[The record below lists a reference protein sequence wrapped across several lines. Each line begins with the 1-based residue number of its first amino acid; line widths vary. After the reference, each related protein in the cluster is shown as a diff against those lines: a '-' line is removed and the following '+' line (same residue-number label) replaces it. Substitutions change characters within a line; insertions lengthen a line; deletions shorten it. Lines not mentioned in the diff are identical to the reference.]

1 MSQSLQDAIKVFIES
16 FPLKNFWEH
25 VIIVNTWA
33 NPNDESFQDYYMNE
47 RQYFLDKINRCHNLK
62 DYMITKNIDI
72 PKKIKEYFVDTKQYQ
87 KNEEIKDIFTQ
98 IQKDILK
105 KN

>member
-25 VIIVNTWA
+25 AIIVNTWE
-33 NPNDESFQDYYMNE
+33 NLNDESFQDYYTNE
-47 RQYFLDKINRCHNLK
+47 RQYFLDKINRSHNLK

-72 PKKIKEYFVDTKQYQ
+72 PKKIKR
-87 KNEEIKDIFTQ
+87 IFR
-98 IQKDILK
+98 
-105 KN
+105 